1 MEVNFK
7 AEGTHMQADQQKSK
21 HKGKSEHRGGDRSK
35 SNSKAGE
42 QGHSERMT
50 STDHMAKQSLVFTLH
65 PASKHGSARQRAGSS
80 LKRAVQDS
88 EWSH

>member
-42 QGHSERMT
+42 QGHSGGCSCSGGRMQVSISNASYSRSNT
-50 STDHMAKQSLVFTLH
+50 HRISPCGISLHEMYPVIEHFY
-65 PASKHGSARQRAGSS
+65 
-80 LKRAVQDS
+80 
-88 EWSH
+88 